1 MTPDLL
7 SQAVQTPTRKTI
19 SSGTGLFQ
27 MSVNSRLLTGGVSYV
42 FSLAAA
48 YSGSSSGSFGQI
60 AIYINLAPSGGKITV
75 SPNIGTALSQ
85 SFTFLTTN
93 WVGDPNNYPLTY
105 VLGYYVSIGS
115 SLFVVKNTNEIS
127 YVSTLVSCGLV
138 SNNYAVSCIAV
149 ASDSLGSNAN
159 SSTVITVSPPAQLS
173 SNASLSAV
181 SSALASKD
189 SGAVSQLAAAYAG
202 VLNVVNCSVSVK
214 CSSLHRENCAYTPRT
229 CGSCLSGYVGVYGDS
244 NTACTT
250 AANVVQSKACNSDRD
265 CSTGL
270 KFCYNG
276 NCAIQR
282 KICTN
287 NCTNNGN
294 CILSDANNDV
304 VSFCESTDSFCK
316 ATCNCTE
323 GYYGGSCSMT
333 LASYQQSMTIR
344 EGMCAGLY
352 STLALQVVTLD
363 VIAARVNAISAL
375 LQDITQIS
383 DYALANCTATLVAT
397 VTANADLAG
406 DSSVASQCAGA
417 LSAVLAKGSGLP
429 SALLVNVTTALAKLS
444 AGIQN
449 SLAVG
454 ASATTLLTANMRM
467 TASVVDS
474 AEISGTTFS
483 PPQTSSEIARNASV
497 TTVALSQDQS
507 VNSSSTS
514 SVGVAL
520 VQFTSNP
527 KTSSGPRANARGIGL
542 RVSELVTQVS
552 RRRRAL
558 SAVPTT
564 AVFVDS
570 KVATTGNHFLVVEQS
585 ELVGSLSTQIQMFN
599 SAPVT
604 YMYYPPSN
612 GTVMC
617 YVESKPYNV
626 SVNCPNVSHFE
637 VVCSGKFRG
646 ELTYFC
652 PVSQTLPSCVT
663 WDSTS
668 STYSSDPN
676 CRAVSFSPDNTT
688 CVCSI
693 TPSSSSGRRQL
704 ESSES
709 ASLTEFS
716 ASASL
721 VTDSFVST
729 VSSVTNLD
737 GATVLRNIVVLSVVG
752 GILFATIAGLLYFV
766 PIDYREAKISRRT
779 KLRPKMKTMD
789 TFLNELTPL
798 EFRKAHWYTRFYNK
812 LFLDHDWVMIFS
824 PFSTDS
830 DYRSVKWMHAMSF
843 LMVSI
848 FVDTFLVIY
857 TFGTNDCITF
867 TDETSC
873 LYLKNLDQISTLCSW
888 DAVQRLCSDNQAAQ
902 NDSFNVVLSGV
913 IVTIVSIPIM
923 VILVVITNEA
933 KNVVLYHST
942 LNHKRTKVRREQI
955 EPSSPDHSGKGIRT
969 TTEIEGMQ
977 TLQGT
982 LLRAARLMKMQT
994 VMDNI
999 SVEQEATDMLSE
1011 ANDHHH
1017 EKRALPEDVM
1027 RKIAQMGR
1035 LSHKNSSVGWTGW
1048 NGILSTHVSHFVSLK
1063 GQTVRGLTKR
1073 LNKAR
1078 AECDR
1083 IVEELEGIGTDEL
1096 RSQYLLQQFALG
1108 IVATM
1113 KQNIAGRYFKWTQK
1127 GDDIG
1132 CIKVTWRSYLCCL
1145 LLPCIL
1151 CFMALYIFLFGVTL
1165 GPRATNQWLIG
1176 ELTGVILDV
1185 FLLLPMRICAKAVML
1200 ASVVN
1205 TDIQELY
1212 ELIAKRSKLVM
1223 LRRAGMMKHATS
1235 LIQHFNPACRAA
1247 RKFPHLDI
1255 ARLLMSFNDNDF
1267 PSKLAKE
1274 TGRNHE
1280 RLTYVLVAI
1289 VNLLFLVGIVVFGL
1303 FHEVLQDIILQT
1315 SVSLGI
1321 NVLLLGI
1328 SFFSSSS
1335 QYLPA
1340 IVVAG
1345 VLIIAGISV
1354 FIDRMIYRRN
1364 HMEDVSVTAWTNPDD
1379 KGANNV
1385 LDCMID
1391 LELRAKPN
1399 FRDRWKLK
1407 SLQTASNARKLRE
1420 KQRAV
1425 MLAQQL
1431 VASPIKKRV
1440 SLAAAVRVAADLA
1453 SSDEDVTAAN
1463 VLATNDADNTCTLG
1477 DGSPSRIDASNPS
1490 AILQQRDSGGT
1501 LKQIGVVDGR
1511 TEGDNSRSSERL
1523 QVDPMR
1529 EPIPALEDALNSSP
1543 APFDREEPSIDHA
1556 DGDNNSIL
1564 TASVSGELDVE
1575 ALFQISG
1582 ETGLFGHGTAL
1593 PSSVI
1598 KSLFPDMA
1606 RHGQV
1611 QGSRLSVFQDSSG
1624 GFGSGSSWSIS
1635 MSVNNRMSSYQ
1646 PHPDSDHDNN
1656 WIGSPSSKGKPG
1668 SDGAAKV
1675 YSVEAFETDDN
1686 ASVFSSFGG
1695 GPALTQRKASTASVV
1710 SADRSVT
1717 RGAYR
1722 GRTDHSLS
1730 GPSSVMGSVAS
1741 VSSRFLARQTSSPPK
1756 MTATKANIDGASVT
1770 SSLTA
1775 NQKQP
1780 SSSASINQSSNNSV
1794 ALHVYT
1800 SPLSGYSSPARQYN
1814 YSSGAFGTHTSGTHS
1829 SAGASAASPA
1839 RQGQPQGR
1847 LSAFAQNSLLT
1858 PQSSISRLG
1867 STDSQENNSVS
1878 GYGSP
1883 TGPVSATKAGDNPS
1897 SSGKYGAVHQLTRG
1911 IAKSTTISDKS
1922 TNK

>member
-1 MTPDLL
+1 
-7 SQAVQTPTRKTI
+7 
-19 SSGTGLFQ
+19 
-27 MSVNSRLLTGGVSYV
+27 
-42 FSLAAA
+42 
-48 YSGSSSGSFGQI
+48 
-60 AIYINLAPSGGKITV
+60 
-75 SPNIGTALSQ
+75 
-85 SFTFLTTN
+85 
-93 WVGDPNNYPLTY
+93 
-105 VLGYYVSIGS
+105 
-115 SLFVVKNTNEIS
+115 
-127 YVSTLVSCGLV
+127 
-138 SNNYAVSCIAV
+138 
-149 ASDSLGSNAN
+149 
-159 SSTVITVSPPAQLS
+159 
-173 SNASLSAV
+173 
-181 SSALASKD
+181 
-189 SGAVSQLAAAYAG
+189 
-202 VLNVVNCSVSVK
+202 
-214 CSSLHRENCAYTPRT
+214 
-229 CGSCLSGYVGVYGDS
+229 
-244 NTACTT
+244 
-250 AANVVQSKACNSDRD
+250 
-265 CSTGL
+265 
-270 KFCYNG
+270 
-276 NCAIQR
+276 
-282 KICTN
+282 
-287 NCTNNGN
+287 
-294 CILSDANNDV
+294 
-304 VSFCESTDSFCK
+304 
-316 ATCNCTE
+316 
-323 GYYGGSCSMT
+323 
-333 LASYQQSMTIR
+333 
-344 EGMCAGLY
+344 
-352 STLALQVVTLD
+352 
-363 VIAARVNAISAL
+363 
-375 LQDITQIS
+375 
-383 DYALANCTATLVAT
+383 
-397 VTANADLAG
+397 
-406 DSSVASQCAGA
+406 
-417 LSAVLAKGSGLP
+417 VLAKGSGLP

-570 KVATTGNHFLVVEQS
+570 KVATTGNHFLVVELS

-668 STYSSDPN
+668 RTYSSDPN

-737 GATVLRNIVVLSVVG
+737 GATVLRNIVVLSVVS

-824 PFSTDS
+824 PFSTAS

-888 DAVQRLCSDNQAAQ
+888 DAVQRLCFDNQAAR
-902 NDSFNVVLSGV
+902 NDQFNIVLSGV
-913 IVTIVSIPIM
+913 IVTIASIPIM

-942 LNHKRTKVRREQI
+942 LNHQRKKVPSEQV
-955 EPSSPDHSGKGIRT
+955 EPTSPEQHTKGIRT
-969 TTEIEGMQ
+969 TTEIDGMQ
-977 TLQGT
+977 TLHGT
-982 LLRAARLMKMQT
+982 LLRAARLVKMQT
-994 VMDNI
+994 IMDNV
-999 SVEQEATDMLSE
+999 SVEQEATGLLYDADDYQSQ
-1011 ANDHHH
+1011 
-1017 EKRALPEDVM
+1017 KRMLPEDVM
-1027 RKIAQMGR
+1027 ERVVLKGEFT
-1035 LSHKNSSVGWTGW
+1035 HDNSSAGWIGW
-1048 NGILSTHVSHFVSLK
+1048 SSILSTHVSHFVSLK
-1063 GQTVRGLTKR
+1063 GQTVGSLTKR
-1073 LNKAR
+1073 LKKAR
-1078 AECDR
+1078 TDCDR
-1083 IVEELEGIGTDEL
+1083 IAEELEGIGTDEL

-1113 KQNIAGRYFKWTQK
+1113 KQNIAGRYFEWSHK

-1132 CIKVTWRSYLCCL
+1132 HIKVTWWSYLCCL

-1176 ELTGVILDV
+1176 ELTGVVLDV

-1200 ASVVN
+1200 ASVVS

-1274 TGRNHE
+1274 TGRNHGS
-1280 RLTYVLVAI
+1280 LTYVLIAFFHF
-1289 VNLLFLVGIVVFGL
+1289 LFLAVIVVFGL
-1303 FHEVLQDIILQT
+1303 FHEVLQDIILET
-1315 SVSLGI
+1315 AVTFGI
-1321 NVLLLGI
+1321 DALLLGL
-1328 SFFSSSS
+1328 SFFSRGNP
-1335 QYLPA
+1335 YLPV
-1340 IVVAG
+1340 IVVGG
-1345 VLIIAGISV
+1345 VLIVIGTCVAL
-1354 FIDRMIYRRN
+1354 DRIRHRRKTL
-1364 HMEDVSVTAWTNPDD
+1364 EDVSVTAWTSPGGG
-1379 KGANNV
+1379 KGEDNV

-1407 SLQTASNARKLRE
+1407 SLQTASNARKLRD

-1425 MLAQQL
+1425 ILAQQL
-1431 VASPIKKRV
+1431 AGSPVKRRA
-1440 SLAAAVRVAADLA
+1440 SLAAAAARVAADVV
-1453 SSDEDVTAAN
+1453 SSDDDAAKA
-1463 VLATNDADNTCTLG
+1463 LARKFADDSIADGGPGPIGAPGPGATL
-1477 DGSPSRIDASNPS
+1477 RE
-1490 AILQQRDSGGT
+1490 RDSVRVI
-1501 LKQIGVVDGR
+1501 KQVCTGH
-1511 TEGDNSRSSERL
+1511 SSENL
-1523 QVDPMR
+1523 PVEPFR
-1529 EPIPALEDALNSSP
+1529 EQLPALDATPDSLLVP
-1543 APFDREEPSIDHA
+1543 MDRDELLQDDAEA
-1556 DGDNNSIL
+1556 DDDSML

-1575 ALFQISG
+1575 ALFHVARD
-1582 ETGLFGHGTAL
+1582 TGLPG
-1593 PSSVI
+1593 
-1598 KSLFPDMA
+1598 
-1606 RHGQV
+1606 
-1611 QGSRLSVFQDSSG
+1611 QGSSPLSVVKYLYSDMGRHSPAQGDRLSVFQAGSG
-1624 GFGSGSSWSIS
+1624 GFGSASSWSTPMS
-1635 MSVNNRMSSYQ
+1635 MNKRMSSYQ
-1646 PHPDSDHDNN
+1646 PHPGSNRNDS
-1656 WIGSPSSKGKPG
+1656 WTGSPSC
-1668 SDGAAKV
+1668 SDVMSRIDGGAAGA
-1675 YSVEAFETDDN
+1675 YRVEMFETDDD
-1686 ASVFSSFGG
+1686 ASIFSSCGG
-1695 GPALTQRKASTASVV
+1695 GLASTERKASRSSIL

-1722 GRTDHSLS
+1722 DSSDHSRS
-1730 GPSSVMGSVAS
+1730 GASSVVGSVAS
-1741 VSSRFLARQTSSPPK
+1741 VNSRFMARRRFSPPK
-1756 MTATKANIDGASVT
+1756 ATSTSVDIGSASVA
-1770 SSLTA
+1770 SSFA
-1775 NQKQP
+1775 INRQQQP
-1780 SSSASINQSSNNSV
+1780 SNPNALTPAQMNPSPSSAQSVASAYSSAS
-1794 ALHVYT
+1794 
-1800 SPLSGYSSPARQYN
+1800 RQYN
-1814 YSSGAFGTHTSGTHS
+1814 YHSAAFRTHASGTGS
-1829 SAGASAASPA
+1829 SAGASATSPP
-1839 RQGQPQGR
+1839 RQGDPQDR
-1847 LSAFAQNSLLT
+1847 LSTFAQTSVLI
-1858 PQSSISRLG
+1858 PQSSMSLL
-1867 STDSQENNSVS
+1867 SSPDLQEQNTVAGYCSPAGPSSAPQAEDNPNNS
-1878 GYGSP
+1878 G
-1883 TGPVSATKAGDNPS
+1883 N
-1897 SSGKYGAVHQLTRG
+1897 YGAVHQLTRAIG
-1911 IAKSTTISDKS
+1911 KHAATSNKSKKTSNT
-1922 TNK
+1922 